1 MRKAIAA
8 AYRLAVLFSVTALA
22 QTPVEVQPVKELKPT
37 GSLGTCGYVPSAKE
51 KLFFDRLAA
60 KERTTGSFM
69 ERYDIHQENGKF
81 VSWYG
86 IVRKINR
93 VPQSDSW
100 ELILEHKYFD
110 GLTDCHI
117 MLVSMS
123 GSGDFAARVQANDAP
138 IPALALVRIYG
149 TVREQENG
157 IPLIGAESVRVWP
170 WLTFTFTDLGAEDK
184 TNPRWRK
191 DCKICEGGRV
201 YRAYPDERHYRDA
214 LGDPQRY
221 GVFLK

>member
-1 MRKAIAA
+1 
-8 AYRLAVLFSVTALA
+8 
-22 QTPVEVQPVKELKPT
+22 
-37 GSLGTCGYVPSAKE
+37 
-51 KLFFDRLAA
+51 
-60 KERTTGSFM
+60 M
-69 ERYDIHQENGKF
+69 E
-81 VSWYG
+81 S
-86 IVRKINR
+86 RKINR
-93 VPQSDSW
+93 VPQSDSR
-100 ELILEHKYFD
+100 ELILEHKYFE

-123 GSGDFAARVQANDAP
+123 GSGDFAARVQANDVP
-138 IPALALVRIYG
+138 VPALALVRIYG

-201 YRAYPDERHYRDA
+201 YRAYPDEQYYRDA